1 MTAESASPGAV
12 SERSRGVA
20 LVLAGVLGVFGAHRF
35 YVGKSGTG
43 VLMIGTLGGL
53 GLWYLYDLI
62 LVAAGEFRDADGRVL
77 ARWSQFEP
85 EGLGLQQRGQY
96 EELSERLDA
105 LRSEVGE
112 LAERL
117 DFAERMLAKQRER
130 DALPPGR
137 GS

>member
-85 EGLGLQQRGQY
+85 EGLGLQRPAQY
-96 EELSERLDA
+96 EELSGRLDA